1 MKLKSLDTWRKNRFV
16 KKLSATLKQLHALK
30 RPTNQQEKK
39 MKRETNKKASN
50 TNRKIHSEHSIWN
63 TTNVISVYPQ
73 LRSMHTEHQQICN
86 ERTMERERDSS
97 NCMCVAF
104 SSLHSFRFICFV
116 FFVPVFHLFF
126 ILDSVSIFFLFVC
139 SHTKPKYFLRCLS
152 FCFTR
157 NPQIN

>member
-1 MKLKSLDTWRKNRFV
+1 MRLKDERFTNFV
-16 KKLSATLKQLHALK
+16 ETLHETKIPWYLTKEPICKETK
-30 RPTNQQEKK
+30 RHTQTITRTQTTDQSTRKK

-116 FFVPVFHLFF
+116 FFVPVFHLF
-126 ILDSVSIFFLFVC
+126 SFLIR
-139 SHTKPKYFLRCLS
+139 FL
-152 FCFTR
+152 
-157 NPQIN
+157 